1 MKYFAVMPFSMERA
15 VKQELER
22 MKVEVSGAS
31 EGKVFFLGNTET
43 LADVCVNL
51 RSGDRVFMEI
61 ASFTAVT
68 FDELFDNIRKIGWAE
83 IIAPNG
89 KINVSAKCAKSTLMS
104 PSDVQKISKMAIVK
118 AMQASG
124 IKRVSETGS
133 AYPIDVHINKNNV
146 TVALDMCG
154 VSLHKRG
161 YRVKNAEAP
170 LRETLAAGLIE
181 LSGWRSNNGFCD
193 PFCGSGTLVIEAAMK
208 ALNIAPGMN
217 RDFICENFKNIDRR
231 VFDNARKKAKNS
243 VQDKKIFVCGGD
255 ILPEMV
261 EMTQFHAERAGVDR
275 FISVEQCAAKYSY
288 PQSENGT
295 LITNPPYGAR
305 LKPEMNE
312 LYSQIN
318 QVIENYSLWNK
329 FFFSGDKNFEK
340 NAGKRA
346 DKTRRFYN
354 GNIECNLFNY
364 FCEK

>member
-1 MKYFAVMPFSMERA
+1 MKYFAVTPFSMERA

-22 MKVEVSGAS
+22 MQVEIQGVS
-31 EGKVFFLGNTET
+31 EGKVFFLGDTET
-43 LADVCVNL
+43 LANVCVNL
-51 RSGDRVFMEI
+51 RSGDRVYREI
-61 ASFTAVT
+61 ASFRAVT
-68 FDELFDNIRKIGWAE
+68 FDELFDSIRAVRWAD
-83 IIAPNG
+83 IIAPDG
-89 KINVSAKCAKSTLMS
+89 KINISAKCAKSSLMS
-104 PSDVQKISKMAIVK
+104 PSDVQRVSKMAIVK

-133 AYPIDVHINKNNV
+133 AYPIDVHINKDNV

-154 VSLHKRG
+154 ISLHKRG

-181 LSGWRSNNGFCD
+181 LSGWRGDNGFCD

-217 RDFICENFKNIDRR
+217 RNFACESFKNVGSRI
-231 VFDNARKKAKNS
+231 FDNARKRAKNS
-243 VQDKKIFVCGGD
+243 VQDKKISVFGGD

-261 EMTQFHAERAGVDR
+261 EMTLFHAKRAGVDR
-275 FISVEQCAAKYSY
+275 FISVEQCEAKYSY
-288 PQSENGT
+288 PQSEKGT

-312 LYSQIN
+312 LYFQIN
-318 QVIENYSLWNK
+318 QVIENYFSWNK

-346 DKTRRFYN
+346 NKSRRFYN

>member
-1 MKYFAVMPFSMERA
+1 MNYFAVTPFSMERA

-22 MKVEVSGAS
+22 MKAEVLGVS

-43 LADVCVNL
+43 LARVCVNL
-51 RSGDRVFMEI
+51 RSGDRVFGEI
-61 ASFTAVT
+61 ASFRAVT
-68 FDELFDNIRKIGWAE
+68 FDELFDNIRKIRWAD
-83 IIAPNG
+83 IIAPDG
-89 KINVSAKCAKSTLMS
+89 RINISATCAKSTLMS
-104 PSDVQKISKMAIVK
+104 SSDVQRISKMAIVK
-118 AMQASG
+118 AMQAAG
-124 IKRVSETGS
+124 IKRISETGS
-133 AYPIDVHINKNNV
+133 AYPIDIHINKDNV

-181 LSGWRSNNGFCD
+181 LSGWRGDNGFAD

-217 RDFICENFKNIDRR
+217 RDFICENFKNIDKRL
-231 VFDNARKKAKNS
+231 FDNARKRAKSS
-243 VQDKKIFVCGGD
+243 VLDRKISVCGGD

-261 EMTQFHAERAGVDR
+261 EMTMFHAERAGVDR
-275 FISVEQCAAKYSY
+275 YISIEQCAAKYSH
-288 PQSENGT
+288 PQSEKGT

-312 LYSQIN
+312 LYSQIIG
-318 QVIENYSLWNK
+318 VSDNYFAWNK

-340 NAGKRA
+340 NVGKRA
-346 DKTRRFYN
+346 NKSRRLYN

-364 FCEK
+364 FREK